1 MALVVVPGSL
11 VCVVIEA
18 VTSWAMCPR
27 IVAEPVMRHNGC
39 GKAETIGYEER
50 ACRTRRPATRRAAS
64 GRAGRPV
71 RPLDDADRR
80 ILGELVRDART
91 SIRTLAERIH
101 VSRANAYARVDRLLA
116 DGVIT
121 GFSARIAPERAG
133 LGTSAYVSLSIEQNS
148 WREVS
153 ARLRELPFVEHAAML
168 GADFDVL
175 VLVRAPDNAA
185 LREVVLEQIQGVP
198 GIKADAHVAGV
209 RRVRGPRRRLVLTPR
224 APEPPGPGQLT
235 LFRPL
240 GSCPADLR

>member
-1 MALVVVPGSL
+1 MPDQTSSNKPG
-11 VCVVIEA
+11 A
-18 VTSWAMCPR
+18 V
-27 IVAEPVMRHNGC
+27 G
-39 GKAETIGYEER
+39 
-50 ACRTRRPATRRAAS
+50 RT
-64 GRAGRPV
+64 GRPV
-71 RPLDDADRR
+71 RALDDADRR

-101 VSRANAYARVDRLLA
+101 ISRANAYARVDRLLA

-153 ARLRELPFVEHAAML
+153 AHLRELPFVEHAAML

-185 LREVVLEQIQGVP
+185 LRDVVLGRVQSI
-198 GIKADAHVAGV
+198 AGV
-209 RRVRGPRRRLVLTPR
+209 LSTRTWLVF
-224 APEPPGPGQLT
+224 EE
-235 LFRPL
+235 FD
-240 GSCPADLR
+240 GSLSPWQ

>member
-1 MALVVVPGSL
+1 MPDQ
-11 VCVVIEA
+11 
-18 VTSWAMCPR
+18 TSS
-27 IVAEPVMRHNGC
+27 N
-39 GKAETIGYEER
+39 KASGV
-50 ACRTRRPATRRAAS
+50 

-71 RPLDDADRR
+71 RALDDADRR

-101 VSRANAYARVDRLLA
+101 ISRANAYARVDRLLA

-153 ARLRELPFVEHAAML
+153 AHLRELPFVEHAAML

-198 GIKADAHVAGV
+198 GIKATRTWLVFDEFEG
-209 RRVRGPRRRLVLTPR
+209 RG
-224 APEPPGPGQLT
+224 
-235 LFRPL
+235 
-240 GSCPADLR
+240 ADWS

>member
-1 MALVVVPGSL
+1 MPDHMSNDKGGSG
-11 VCVVIEA
+11 A
-18 VTSWAMCPR
+18 R
-27 IVAEPVMRHNGC
+27 
-39 GKAETIGYEER
+39 
-50 ACRTRRPATRRAAS
+50 S
-64 GRAGRPV
+64 GRSA

-121 GFSARIAPERAG
+121 GFSARISPERAG

-185 LREVVLEQIQGVP
+185 LRDVVLEQIQGVP
-198 GIKADAHVAGV
+198 GIKATRTWLVFDEFEG
-209 RRVRGPRRRLVLTPR
+209 RG
-224 APEPPGPGQLT
+224 
-235 LFRPL
+235 
-240 GSCPADLR
+240 ADWS

>member
-1 MALVVVPGSL
+1 MTA
-11 VCVVIEA
+11 A
-18 VTSWAMCPR
+18 
-27 IVAEPVMRHNGC
+27 
-39 GKAETIGYEER
+39 KQ
-50 ACRTRRPATRRAAS
+50 RRSATRSGHAGPDVQQQGGRGWGAPDDRS
-64 GRAGRPV
+64 GRWTTPTA
-71 RPLDDADRR
+71 R

-101 VSRANAYARVDRLLA
+101 ISRANAYARVDRLLA

-153 ARLRELPFVEHAAML
+153 AHLRELPFVEHAAML

-198 GIKADAHVAGV
+198 GIKATRTWLVFDEFEG
-209 RRVRGPRRRLVLTPR
+209 RG
-224 APEPPGPGQLT
+224 
-235 LFRPL
+235 
-240 GSCPADLR
+240 ADWS